1 MMSKPINPQ
10 KRNWMIEKRKEKGL
24 TLKGIAKKLGC
35 SYQHYHDVEQGRRNP
50 SFELS
55 YKMSKFFN
63 VPITVFLD
71 DRTKFESVKLEES
84 HIEKQP

>member
-1 MMSKPINPQ
+1 MMVEPINPQ
-10 KRNWMIEKRKEKGL
+10 KREWMIEARKEKGL

-55 YKMSKFFN
+55 WKMSKFFN
-63 VPITVFLD
+63 VPISIFLE
-71 DRTKFESVKLEES
+71 DRTKFKSEKLMEE
-84 HIEKQP
+84 